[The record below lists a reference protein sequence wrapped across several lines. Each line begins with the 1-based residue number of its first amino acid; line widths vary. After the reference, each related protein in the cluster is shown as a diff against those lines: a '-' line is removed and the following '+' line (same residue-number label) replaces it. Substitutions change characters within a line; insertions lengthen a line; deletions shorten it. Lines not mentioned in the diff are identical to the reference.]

1 MSEASLPLLVVIA
14 GPTAVGK
21 TAISI
26 ALAKYFDTAVLSA
39 DSRQCYKE
47 MNIGTARPS
56 LEEQDGV
63 AHYFV
68 ASHSIKE
75 PLTAVDYETYALRA
89 LEEVFQKKNIAIVC
103 GGTGLYIQA
112 LLEGFDEMPAI
123 DKGIEAAVIKS
134 YEEKGLEWL
143 QSQIQEKESS
153 YVEEGLPL
161 DNPHRMLRA
170 LIFKLST
177 GQSIIEFRKGSKK
190 ERPFN
195 TILIGLDR
203 PRTELYDRV
212 NLRVDQMMMQ
222 GLLEEANELY
232 PNRSLKN
239 LDTVGYRE
247 LFEYLDG
254 SISLQDA
261 VEKIKRN
268 SRRYAKRQITWFKRM
283 ENIQWFEPE
292 ELEAIIQ
299 HIESSEFYTNLK

>member
-143 QSQIQEKESS
+143 QSQIQEKDSS

-203 PRTELYDRV
+203 PRTELYD
-212 NLRVDQMMMQ
+212 
-222 GLLEEANELY
+222 
-232 PNRSLKN
+232 
-239 LDTVGYRE
+239 
-247 LFEYLDG
+247 
-254 SISLQDA
+254 
-261 VEKIKRN
+261 
-268 SRRYAKRQITWFKRM
+268 
-283 ENIQWFEPE
+283 
-292 ELEAIIQ
+292 
-299 HIESSEFYTNLK
+299 

>member
-1 MSEASLPLLVVIA
+1 MSEESLPLLIVIA

-21 TAISI
+21 TSISI
-26 ALAKYFDTAVLSA
+26 ALAKHFNTAVLSA

-47 MNIGTARPS
+47 MNIGTAKPS

-68 ASHSIKE
+68 ATHSIKDA
-75 PLTAVDYETYALRA
+75 LTAVDYETYALQV
-89 LEEVFQKKNIAIVC
+89 LTEIFQEKKIAIVC

-123 DKGIEAAVIKS
+123 DKEIEASIFQS
-134 YEEKGLEWL
+134 YEENGLEWL
-143 QSQIQEKESS
+143 QTEIQEKDSD

-170 LIFKLST
+170 LVFKLST
-177 GQSIIEFRKGSKK
+177 GQSIVEFRRGSKK

-203 PRTELYDRV
+203 PRTELYGRV

-222 GLLEEANELY
+222 GLLEEATDLY

-254 SISLQDA
+254 GISLQDA
-261 VEKIKRN
+261 VEKVKQN

-292 ELEAIIQ
+292 ELDAIIQ